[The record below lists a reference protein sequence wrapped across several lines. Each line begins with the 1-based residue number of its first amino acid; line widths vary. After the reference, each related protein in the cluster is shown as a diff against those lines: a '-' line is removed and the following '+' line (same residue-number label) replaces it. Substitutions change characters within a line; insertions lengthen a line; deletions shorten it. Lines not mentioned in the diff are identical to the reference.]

1 VKIIM
6 TKTDAIIDFVTMEP
20 NEPSLS
26 MTQLSDPFEG
36 NGMTTG
42 DEELRKGIMSM
53 QPRQRTK

>member
-1 VKIIM
+1 M

-26 MTQLSDPFEG
+26 ITQLSDPFEG

-53 QPRQRTK
+53 QPRQRIPK